1 MGLYAG
7 SNGAA
12 LIKRGNTN
20 GRRPNPVST
29 THANANKSLMR
40 IDRIAAMA
48 HMWSVT
54 PWSPVR
60 RYKRVHVKGIT
71 LRLVQVKGILNFTFL
86 ALDKKRPPRSEQ
98 EANCK
103 NANDSHCLSHGK
115 DNSSRSESSSGCKIE
130 AVANACGAPS
140 RGLGVDDPD
149 NLDADSEGGVHV
161 EDALAK
167 NDQGEK
173 EAAQVASP
181 VDKKRRLSGTSMEA
195 AIMRSLSSARP
206 VNGSRKT
213 PPSSTTLEKGEGLGN
228 IVDQQATHQGCS
240 CSAVGSEDGGS
251 SMGTGSSRRGDSS
264 VAGRTTNG
272 RLTRSMSVC
281 VQQPAAEPVGNL
293 GVMKDLGEAF
303 MQRFDSYCRQVR
315 CAILVGG
322 NTNHAKSS
330 DELRLKRSVVFL
342 MSAIAVEAW
351 TREG

>member
-1 MGLYAG
+1 MGLYAS

-40 IDRIAAMA
+40 IDRIAATA

-86 ALDKKRPPRSEQ
+86 SLDKKRPPRSEQ

-103 NANDSHCLSHGK
+103 NANDRQCLNHSK
-115 DNSSRSESSSGCKIE
+115 DDSSKWESSSGCKME
-130 AVANACGAPS
+130 AVDNGCSAPS
-140 RGLGVDDPD
+140 QGLGMDDPD
-149 NLDADSEGGVHV
+149 NVDADSEGEEHV
-161 EDALAK
+161 EEALAK
-167 NDQGEK
+167 NNQGEE
-173 EAAQVASP
+173 EAAEAAAP
-181 VDKKRRLSGTSMEA
+181 VDKRRRMSGTSMEA

-206 VNGSRKT
+206 ANGSRKN
-213 PPSSTTLEKGEGLGN
+213 PPPSTTLEKGAGMGN
-228 IVDQQATHQGCS
+228 IFDQQLNHKGCS

-251 SMGTGSSRRGDSS
+251 SVGAGSSRRGDSS
-264 VAGRTTNG
+264 VAGRTTNA
-272 RLTRSMSVC
+272 RVSRSMSVF

-315 CAILVGG
+315 CARIICGGG
-322 NTNHAKSS
+322 NES
-330 DELRLKRSVVFL
+330 R
-342 MSAIAVEAW
+342 
-351 TREG
+351 